1 MERTTQERLID
12 WTKKNYSSQQRAFA
26 ERLATRVGEIL
37 GPGEATTA
45 AYALPLFETSGPEG
59 ELREILGNELSEKV
73 ALLSRLGRVAYPETG
88 KKLNDLRRLFLE
100 LTDDVSLILIKLA
113 ERVEA
118 IHEAELSSSPDLKR
132 QAEEALALYA
142 PIAQRL
148 GISRLSIPLEDSG
161 FKNLFP
167 KEFHRLEY
175 ALDRQRPLWEAKLRD
190 TGKILKDTLSKEGL
204 QIVSLQG
211 RVKRLY
217 SIFRKIRNKG
227 VSLEE
232 IFDLLA
238 LRVITSSPPECYLAL
253 GIIHSHWTPIEGRFR
268 DWIAY
273 PKANG
278 YRSIQ
283 TTILSRNGDRYE
295 IQIRTEEM
303 HREAEYGAAAHWS
316 YKEGGKASRES
327 WINRL
332 KEFLENDEFFYDPSA
347 LKEILKE
354 EMKRDFI
361 NVLTPKGH
369 ILSLPEGSCP
379 VDFAYGI
386 HTELGHKT
394 VGSRVNGKLVPLS
407 TPLKSGDVVE
417 ILSSTKAKPSQD
429 WLNFVKSSRGRSK
442 IREWFRQNQKEA
454 FLAEGKKRWESILR
468 RYQKRLKGLPEE
480 PEKGFRERVKN
491 AGYGN
496 DIDAFFL
503 SLASGALGSGLQV
516 LKRLFPE
523 VTAPKKSPPVAQ
535 TAQRLRTPEV
545 IVQGVSGLEVHLAR
559 CCLPLRGE
567 GIVAYITKTRGISI
581 HASRCPLI
589 KREVDASR
597 FREALWAE
605 GTSLQE
611 VPAIFYGEE
620 AQPIITS
627 LINLASE
634 EKIGV
639 KALHQRGTFP
649 EISVEIILQLENLEQ
664 LKRFLHRA
672 EGLPPI
678 RGVYT
683 PALP

>member
-12 WTKKNYSSQQRAFA
+12 WAKKNYSSQQRAFA

-100 LTDDVSLILIKLA
+100 LTDDVSLILIACREGRSHSRGGAVVLTGP
-113 ERVEA
+113 EA
-118 IHEAELSSSPDLKR
+118 AGRRGPGPLR
-132 QAEEALALYA
+132 

-238 LRVITSSPPECYLAL
+238 LRVITSTPPECYLAL

-468 RYQKRLKGLPEE
+468 RYQRRLKGLPEE
-480 PEKGFRERVKN
+480 PEKGFRERVKS

-496 DIDAFFL
+496 DLDAFFL

-535 TAQRLRTPEV
+535 TARRLRVPEV

-559 CCLPLRGE
+559 CCCLLRGE
-567 GIVAYITKTRGISI
+567 GSSPYHQDEGIS
-581 HASRCPLI
+581 
-589 KREVDASR
+589 
-597 FREALWAE
+597 F
-605 GTSLQE
+605 T
-611 VPAIFYGEE
+611 
-620 AQPIITS
+620 
-627 LINLASE
+627 
-634 EKIGV
+634 
-639 KALHQRGTFP
+639 
-649 EISVEIILQLENLEQ
+649 
-664 LKRFLHRA
+664 
-672 EGLPPI
+672 PP
-678 RGVYT
+678 V
-683 PALP
+683 L